1 VIKRG
6 RKRLN
11 LQKEVDVTVTSR
23 TEALAR
29 YVKLAKEKKKEKAED
44 KSEAVMDG
52 PFMPTSTR
60 SDGPILHFQKI
71 LFS

>member
-44 KSEAVMDG
+44 KSEAVMV
-52 PFMPTSTR
+52 
-60 SDGPILHFQKI
+60 
-71 LFS
+71 